1 MAQSIPYWTIEGTID
16 LAALR
21 PENLTA
27 EKIGYTLAK
36 TNRFGGR
43 TREPWSVA
51 AHSVLVERL
60 CPPALRPWALL
71 HDAHEAFIGDMTGPA
86 VDLLCLCGTRSA
98 VEHAVANAKGRL
110 DRIIASA
117 WKTPVR
123 SMNEDIR
130 RADHAALLAEAWS
143 FIGTRPQVSD
153 PVLRDA
159 VGRAMDQ
166 LDEWGALVVD
176 WRDAAGLWLKSVDR
190 YSGLGLL
197 SPPRVQPDPTSAVL
211 AG

>member
-1 MAQSIPYWTIEGTID
+1 MTQSIPFWTLDGTVD
-16 LAALR
+16 LAALQ

-27 EKIGYTLAK
+27 DAIGNTLAK
-36 TNRFGGR
+36 INRFGGR

-60 CPPALRPWALL
+60 CPPDLRPWALL

-110 DRIIASA
+110 DRLIAAA

-143 FIGTRPQVSD
+143 FMGIRPQITD
-153 PVLRDA
+153 PALRDA
-159 VGRAMDQ
+159 VNRAMTQ
-166 LDEWGALVVD
+166 LDLWGATASD
-176 WRDAAGLWLKSVDR
+176 WRDAAGLWRKGVER
-190 YSGLGLL
+190 YAGLGLL
-197 SPPRVQPDPTSAVL
+197 YPPRTQPDPSSAVL